1 MGTPPA
7 SGSLD
12 QMRKVQRKMRFGGV
26 EAARPSA
33 AGPAGC
39 SAGRTGCK
47 QLVRCAVTTATSS
60 EAVASSLTSGGN
72 DGRTLFFSASAQ
84 QALFGQL
91 PALQDWPIGGLDA
104 GQADAGNRTALA
116 KSAATMKAA
125 SINRFI
131 IDYSL

>member
-12 QMRKVQRKMRFGGV
+12 QMRNVQRKTRFGGV
-26 EAARPSA
+26 EAVRPSA
-33 AGPAGC
+33 AGSAEC
-39 SAGRTGCK
+39 SVGRTGSK
-47 QLVRCAVTTATSS
+47 QLVRTGVTTATSS
-60 EAVASSLTSGGN
+60 EPALSSLTSGG
-72 DGRTLFFSASAQ
+72 DGGRALFFSASAQ

-91 PALQDWPIGGLDA
+91 PGLQAWPIGGLDT
-104 GQADAGNRTALA
+104 GQVDAGNRTALT

-131 IDYSL
+131 IA

>member
-12 QMRKVQRKMRFGGV
+12 QMRNVQRKTRFGGV
-26 EAARPSA
+26 ETRRPNADESA
-33 AGPAGC
+33 QR
-39 SAGRTGCK
+39 SAGRTGST
-47 QLVRCAVTTATSS
+47 QLVRSGVTTATSS
-60 EAVASSLTSGGN
+60 EAVPSFLTRGGK
-72 DGRTLFFSASAQ
+72 DGRDLFFSASAQ

-91 PALQDWPIGGLDA
+91 PCLQAWPIGGLDA

-116 KSAATMKAA
+116 KSAVTMKAA

-131 IDYSL
+131 IL